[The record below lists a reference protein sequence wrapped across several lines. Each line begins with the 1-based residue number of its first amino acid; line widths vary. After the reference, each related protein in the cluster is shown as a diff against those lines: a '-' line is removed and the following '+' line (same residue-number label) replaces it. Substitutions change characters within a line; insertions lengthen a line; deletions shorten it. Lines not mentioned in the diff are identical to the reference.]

1 MQIGDLVR
9 AVNLSLFGWNSSGIV
24 IAICGPKWVKVA
36 WSDGII
42 YEEHVEDLET
52 NSTAPT

>member
-42 YEEHVEDLET
+42 YEEHVEDLERI
-52 NSTAPT
+52 STAPT